1 MVARRINGAGQGLQC
16 FFIGVKRR
24 PPTAFIGHTGEFAC
38 SGHESASRVVNIGH
52 HHQRFIKTLGAQRHD
67 QKILDIDP
75 SPGMGATAK
84 NLNFWEGQTHRL
96 VTRQIAPQG
105 QVFAGSCRLQHRQ
118 RGGDG
123 GVGTQAAFQRRAV
136 QSDECVVY
144 LGLIASI

>member
-1 MVARRINGAGQGLQC
+1 M
-16 FFIGVKRR
+16 
-24 PPTAFIGHTGEFAC
+24 
-38 SGHESASRVVNIGH
+38 VNIGH
-52 HHQRFIKTLGAQRHD
+52 HHQRFIKTLGTQGHD
-67 QKILDIDP
+67 QKVLNIDP
-75 SPGMGATAK
+75 SPRMGTTAK
-84 NLNFWEGQTHRL
+84 NLNFWQGQAYSF

-105 QVFAGSCRLQHRQ
+105 QVFAGGRSLQHRQ